1 MPSVDGDTET
11 HHFFRQR
18 TCLFTWLISNG
29 VAKVTDR
36 LDDVDRP
43 RVETILPL
51 LPEGGSILDIGCAQH
66 DAGERSNPNWLHQ
79 HLYEIGN
86 EVLGIDYLEEEIAEL
101 REAGYNV
108 EHQNAETM
116 DLGRE
121 FDTIVA
127 GELIEHLSNFGQ
139 FLDRVHDHLLPGG
152 ALVLSTPNPWALH
165 RFYQAFQ
172 GEVYSNPEH
181 TCWFD
186 ERTLRQT
193 LKRHDF
199 EVESV
204 AYVEP
209 PAWGVRKM
217 LYKLDKKKVA
227 SAGFSARAVPD

>member
-1 MPSVDGDTET
+1 MSGVDEDIET
-11 HHFFRQR
+11 HTFFAREPVSPHGSFQ
-18 TCLFTWLISNG
+18 TE
-29 VAKVTDR
+29 VAEVTDR
-36 LDDVDRP
+36 LDHVDRP
-43 RVETILPL
+43 RIKTILPL

-66 DAGERSNPNWLHQ
+66 DAGERSDPNWLHQ

-139 FLDRVHDHLLPGG
+139 FLDRVNNHLLPGG

-193 LKRHDF
+193 LKRHGF

-209 PAWGVRKM
+209 PAWGVRKI
-217 LYKLDKKKVA
+217 LYKLDQKKVA
-227 SAGFSARAVPD
+227 SAGFSVRAVPD